1 MRADLLTKLLKVYA
15 EIAEDMRDRMRHG
28 PATEAAEAATDPVP
42 QERPTVK
49 RTVTFREGDDIV
61 FEMSGDQVLVS
72 DDPAVLKPALV
83 LSREAME
90 WLEKWIPNSPTPMTQ
105 FLQARF
111 TQQPQSE
118 PAAKAPSVDECL
130 GAWEPGER
138 EAQAARIEA
147 ALEQLQV
154 ALGGWVS
161 SPEEGIRFRQ
171 CQVRISATDAGTR
184 AARVPRRVT
193 ISDAEG
199 VVMEM
204 TDENEV
210 ILHCAGRPD
219 RVQHSLRLLAETMAM
234 ATKIGV
240 PRDPLESWVVLGT
253 GAADP
258 SGREMTP
265 AEREEL
271 RQNMAA
277 CDAQLAA
284 QKAFVS

>member
-118 PAAKAPSVDECL
+118 PAAKAPSLDECL

-138 EAQAARIEA
+138 QAQAARIDGII
-147 ALEQLQV
+147 EQLNE
-154 ALGGWVS
+154 ALCGRATV
-161 SPEEGIRFRQ
+161 PVEGVQ
-171 CQVRISATDAGTR
+171 LGQSTVRMSKADPR
-184 AARVPRRVT
+184 ARVPGFARRVT
-193 ISDAEG
+193 ISDDEG
-199 VVMEM
+199 VVFEM
-204 TDENEV
+204 TDEFNV
-210 ILHCAGRPD
+210 SIPCAGRPD
-219 RVQHSLRLLAETMAM
+219 RLADALALLVEAAAM
-234 ATKIGV
+234 ATKIVV
-240 PRDPLESWVVLGT
+240 PSR
-253 GAADP
+253 P
-258 SGREMTP
+258 SDR
-265 AEREEL
+265 
-271 RQNMAA
+271 
-277 CDAQLAA
+277 
-284 QKAFVS
+284 